1 MRGLHRHVSW
11 DHRTMIDIYLGQAIP
26 NPLHVLSECSGQV
39 GHGCCTDMIS
49 DHEEDKSFLLR
60 PDALSAKWFE

>member
-1 MRGLHRHVSW
+1 
-11 DHRTMIDIYLGQAIP
+11 MIDIYLGQAIP

-49 DHEEDKSFLLR
+49 DHEEYKSFLLR